1 MAVCAQNEQA
11 GRRVKRCMR
20 MSRRGA
26 ACMVSVIM
34 AMVCALATVSSAQ
47 ATSDEQTLSVDEST
61 AVVTDTS
68 GYHFKA
74 TITNSSDTSW
84 SEGNL
89 ALYLNALYIFT
100 SRTDMQEWAQAQNAI
115 PATNELGN
123 TQVPALAAGQ
133 STTVTIDAPADNA
146 ALKRILSWGPKPLLI
161 TYTHDDETVSLRSFL
176 TRSVDGLNNASTPAM
191 QITMVLPFT
200 SSHWQASNDTLDS
213 LVNTKATTGN
223 QSEQTDKQT
232 DEQDAAAVTL
242 NANYTRLDR
251 TFSETLSKHPQL
263 QTLADPTYLN
273 ALAVPP
279 QVTAVMQPA
288 AFDITAYAASSDTQ
302 RYTDAGLALTAWNS
316 DAALV
321 QYRDAL
327 GDNNAT
333 TATIAWQGQ
342 GRWTSEA
349 LSAARSQGYDTVI
362 STYDFESSD
371 TSTVHT
377 GTNVVSTEAGDV
389 TVLVEQRELSNLAKG
404 KATNSK
410 AQAESTEAGRLARFV
425 AQSAFYQMEQ
435 PYTQRNLLVCFD
447 THANATTID
456 RFMSAVEASSWLQ
469 ITDLNTLIAATPYAT
484 GEQAQDNVPRET
496 GLSDKRIKAVDSALS
511 SLSTTRNNIIRF
523 RDSIISSDNTQSD
536 DAQALARQDANKT
549 SEYPK
554 RDAWIKRMLNA
565 HDVLALHALAGND
578 TRGTIASAML
588 AGANHLSDTLLNCIA
603 LTPSE
608 TVTMLSETASMPVTV
623 SNSTPYPVQIYVS
636 SISDSPEIATSRRTA
651 VTIPAHGEAQVTFN
665 LRAATSG
672 TATATITLEDHDGNQ
687 FGQSQKTTIN
697 CVLKISDMT
706 GFAIVAIALALG
718 VLGLWRQFHRK
729 KDPDE

>member
-1 MAVCAQNEQA
+1 MSQA
-11 GRRVKRCMR
+11 C
-20 MSRRGA
+20 A
-26 ACMVSVIM
+26 ACMLSVIM
-34 AMVCALATVSSAQ
+34 AVICAVAVVPSAQ
-47 ATSDEQTLSVDEST
+47 ATSSGQIVSVDEST

-74 TITNSSDTSW
+74 TITNNSDTSW

-89 ALYLNALYIFT
+89 ALYINALYIFT

-123 TQVPALAAGQ
+123 IQVPALAAGQ
-133 STTVTIDAPADNA
+133 STTVTIDAPSDNA

-161 TYTHDDETVSLRSFL
+161 AYTHDDETVSLRSFL

-191 QITMVLPFT
+191 QITMVMPLT
-200 SSHWQASNDTLDS
+200 SSHWQVNNDTLDS
-213 LVNTKATTGN
+213 LVNSKAITGN
-223 QSEQTDKQT
+223 QSEQTDKQSDVQSDVQSET
-232 DEQDAAAVTL
+232 AVTL
-242 NANYTRLDR
+242 NVNYTRLDR

-263 QTLADPTYLN
+263 QTVADPTYLN

-279 QVTAVMQPA
+279 QVTAIMQPA
-288 AFDITAYAASSDTQ
+288 MFDITAYAASSDTQ
-302 RYTDAGLALTAWNS
+302 RYTDAGLAATAWNS
-316 DAALV
+316 DAALA
-321 QYRDAL
+321 QYREAL
-327 GDNNAT
+327 GDNNAA

-349 LSAARSQGYDTVI
+349 LNAARTQGYDTVI

-389 TVLVEQRELSNLAKG
+389 TVLVEQRELGNLAKG
-404 KATNSK
+404 KATSSK

-447 THANATTID
+447 TNASATTID
-456 RFMSAVEASSWLQ
+456 CFMSAVEASSWLD
-469 ITDLNTLIAATPYAT
+469 ITDLNTLIATTPYAT

-523 RDSIISSDNTQSD
+523 RDSIISSNDTQSD

-549 SEYPK
+549 GEYPK

-565 HDVLALHALAGND
+565 HDVLALHAMAGND
-578 TRGTIASAML
+578 THSTIASTML

-623 SNSTPYPVQIYVS
+623 SNSTPYPVQVYVS
-636 SISDSPEIATSRRTA
+636 SISDSPEIATSRRTT

-672 TATATITLEDHDGNQ
+672 TATATITLEDYNGNQ

-706 GFAIVAIALALG
+706 GFAIIAIALALG

>member
-1 MAVCAQNEQA
+1 
-11 GRRVKRCMR
+11 
-20 MSRRGA
+20 
-26 ACMVSVIM
+26 MVV
-34 AMVCALATVSSAQ
+34 ACALAIVPNAQ
-47 ATSDEQTLSVDEST
+47 AANGEQTLSVEEST

-100 SRTDMQEWAQAQNAI
+100 SRTDMQEWAQAQNTI

-123 TQVPALAAGQ
+123 AQVPALAAGQ

-191 QITMVLPFT
+191 QITMVMPLT
-200 SSHWQASNDTLDS
+200 SSHWQVHNDILDS
-213 LVNTKATTGN
+213 LVNSKTTTDN
-223 QSEQTDKQT
+223 ISEQT
-232 DEQDAAAVTL
+232 DEQDDAAVTL

-263 QTLADPTYLN
+263 QTIADPAYLN
-273 ALAVPP
+273 TLAVPP
-279 QVTAVMQPA
+279 QVSAVMQPV
-288 AFDITAYAASSDTQ
+288 AFDITAYAASDDTQ
-302 RYTDAGLALTAWNS
+302 RYTDAGLTTTAWNS
-316 DAALV
+316 NAALA

-327 GDNNAT
+327 GDDNAAT
-333 TATIAWQGQ
+333 STIAWQGQ
-342 GRWTSEA
+342 GRWTDRA
-349 LSAARSQGYDTVI
+349 LAEARSQGYTTVI
-362 STYDFESSD
+362 SAYDFESSD

-389 TVLVEQRELSNLAKG
+389 TVLVEQRELGNLAKG
-404 KATNSK
+404 KATSPK

-447 THANATTID
+447 TTASATTID

-484 GEQAQDNVPRET
+484 GEEAQDNVPRET
-496 GLSDKRIKAVDSALS
+496 GLSDKQTKAIDNALS

-523 RDSIISSDNTQSD
+523 RDSIISNDDTQSD

-554 RDAWIKRMLNA
+554 RDAWIKRMLTA
-565 HDVLALHALAGND
+565 HDALALHALAGND
-578 TRGTIASAML
+578 EDGTIASAML
-588 AGANHLSDTLLNCIA
+588 TGANHLSDTLLNCIA
-603 LTPSE
+603 ITPSE

-623 SNSTPYPVQIYVS
+623 SNGTPYPVQVYVS
-636 SISDSPEIATSRRTA
+636 SISDSPEIATSRRTT
-651 VTIPAHGEAQVTFN
+651 VTIPAHGEAQVTFR